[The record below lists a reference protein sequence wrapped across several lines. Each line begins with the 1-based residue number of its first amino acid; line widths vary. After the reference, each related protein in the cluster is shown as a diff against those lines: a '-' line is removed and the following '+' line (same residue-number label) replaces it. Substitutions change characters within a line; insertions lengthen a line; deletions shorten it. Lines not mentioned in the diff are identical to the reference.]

1 MSEEEGQAGTT
12 ATRKPLTYAGAGVVG
27 GAGFAASLFGVLGL
41 QKILANT
48 DNYASGYPIAVF
60 GMVALFILV
69 CGVAF
74 APLSQRGAQFVWFAV
89 VAFAG
94 IMIAGA
100 YVFLRQ
106 ANNNP
111 TAYVT
116 ANFMPDPSSFTDV
129 DKDSKLQLVMQYRTK
144 NGSNQ
149 FAKYV
154 DGVIAVR
161 GRDGIDW
168 KIVGLDQLENN
179 YVLNYKSSQLFRKS
193 LEQACRGVPSNS
205 QNGVCDMVNAKM
217 ATDEGEVGRPSQ

>member
-1 MSEEEGQAGTT
+1 MSEEEGQTGTA
-12 ATRKPLTYAGAGVVG
+12 ATRKPLSYAGAGVVG
-27 GAGFAASLFGVLGL
+27 GAGFAASIFGVLGL

-48 DNYASGYPIAVF
+48 DNYASGYPLVVF

-74 APLSQRGAQFVWFAV
+74 APLSQRGAQFVWVGV

-94 IMIAGA
+94 TMIAGA
-100 YVFLRQ
+100 FVFLKQ
-106 ANNNP
+106 ANSNP

-129 DKDSKLQLVMQYRTK
+129 DKDSKLRLVMQYRTK
-144 NGSNQ
+144 NGSSQ
-149 FAKYV
+149 FTKYV
-154 DGVIAVR
+154 DGIIAVR

-168 KIVGLDQLENN
+168 KIVGLEQLESN
-179 YVLNYKSSQLFRKS
+179 YALNYKSSQLFRKS
-193 LEQACRGVPSNS
+193 LEQACRGIPSNS

-217 ATDEGEVGRPSQ
+217 ATDDGEVVRLSQ

>member
-1 MSEEEGQAGTT
+1 MSEEEEQAGT
-12 ATRKPLTYAGAGVVG
+12 AAIRKPPSYAGAAVFG
-27 GAGFAASLFGVLGL
+27 GAGFGTSIFGALGL

-74 APLSQRGAQFVWFAV
+74 APLSQRGAQFVWAGV
-89 VAFAG
+89 AAFAL
-94 IMIAGA
+94 IMIGGA
-100 YVFLRQ
+100 FVFLKQ

-116 ANFMPDPSSFTDV
+116 ANFMPDPSTFKDV

-144 NGSNQ
+144 NGSSQ
-149 FAKYV
+149 FTKYV
-154 DGVIAVR
+154 DGIIAVR

-168 KIVGLDQLENN
+168 KIVGLEDLENN
-179 YVLNYKSSQLFRKS
+179 YKLNYQSSQLFRKS

-217 ATDEGEVGRPSQ
+217 ATDDGSS